1 MNRAFLLG
9 LKLQEAGVKLQRLAV
24 EGGKHNPGTAPL
36 IQLIGYDELRDMLDE
51 VRAVEDELSKEFY
64 PDEED

>member
-24 EGGKHNPGTAPL
+24 EGGKHNPGTPL
-36 IQLIGYDELRDMLDE
+36 IQLIGYNKLRDMLDE